1 MSSSST
7 AQNRL
12 GMIAALVERA
22 PGRSLG
28 RTALVK
34 LAYFLQVLRRVPLG
48 YDFRLYTYGPFDAE
62 VLYDLA
68 QGQTLQV
75 VDVQTVL
82 NPVGYGY
89 DIRPGTNLDAAKRR
103 VLPWLARYDQDL
115 TWVVSEFAA
124 RSASELELLGTIVY
138 VDQENQKQKQ
148 QVSVD
153 HLVQR
158 VREIKSHFT
167 DAFVKAKVQEL
178 GGKQLLSSLE
188 PDQAAP

>member
-1 MSSSST
+1 MSSSRT
-7 AQNRL
+7 TLNRL

-22 PGRSLG
+22 PRAIPRPNGPGQAGLLSSGAPARPPGVRLSVVHL
-28 RTALVK
+28 RP
-34 LAYFLQVLRRVPLG
+34 LRRRSTLH
-48 YDFRLYTYGPFDAE
+48 
-62 VLYDLA
+62 LA

-89 DIRPGTNLDAAKRR
+89 DIKPGANLDAAKRR

-148 QVSVD
+148 QVSVE

-167 DAFVKAKVQEL
+167 AAFVNAKVQEL
-178 GGKQLLSSLE
+178 HGKQLLSSLE
-188 PDQAAP
+188 PEQTTP